1 MKLNCTT
8 KLPPKLR
15 KHVIAHTK
23 YTVETIFTKRQQAKL
38 QSISIRLDRSMTN
51 AQDINVDTMPLA
63 YMDIDIK
70 DEEDFNRPTN
80 FILWINPL
88 FTKKNLSGNGRTV
101 LAETIVHELAHV
113 KQHVSGAMKQ
123 ICKNGSML
131 IKFNKKMYNVR
142 DSDNYWLYPW
152 EIEARGYERGVL
164 NLYCIKYSCFKM
176 FPENPI

>member
-15 KHVIAHTK
+15 KHIVALTK

-51 AQDINVDTMPLA
+51 NTDTMPLA

-88 FTKKNLSGNGRTV
+88 FTKKNLRGNGRTV

-113 KQHVSGAMKQ
+113 RQHVSGAMKQ
-123 ICKNGSML
+123 ICKNGGML
-131 IKFNKKMYNVR
+131 IKFNKKM
-142 DSDNYWLYPW
+142 
-152 EIEARGYERGVL
+152 
-164 NLYCIKYSCFKM
+164 
-176 FPENPI
+176 